1 MERNSAPE
9 AVQAQGTILNAFA
22 VAEGQSNCDFAK
34 LLDEEVLRGLP
45 TASRGDRSLP
55 AEGAE
60 AKHFRFHARRD
71 MAITLGWASIK
82 L

>member
-1 MERNSAPE
+1 MEQNGAPE
-9 AVQAQGTILNAFA
+9 ALQAQGTILNVFA
-22 VAEGQSNCDFAK
+22 VAEGHPNCDFAK
-34 LLDEEVLRGLP
+34 LLDEEDLRGLP

-55 AEGAE
+55 AEEAE

-71 MAITLGWASIK
+71 VAITLGWASIK